1 MKKIAFIGSSGGNLF
16 KQGGSDI
23 QGMMKEILLQAR
35 AAEMEVAAVQYILAS
50 ASLDTASPDS
60 PAKLY
65 TWRDGNLYLEKEGT
79 LSRINEAALAV
90 DAQIAEQIR
99 AGQIDGVMFVS
110 AEPEKINHLAFE
122 AAIEA
127 GLPLAGTGG
136 SSVAKVQNMG
146 GKVLSAS
153 GTTGTT
159 NRTTKI

>member
-1 MKKIAFIGSSGGNLF
+1 MYVKKIAFIGSSGGNLF

-35 AAEMEVAAVQYILAS
+35 AAEMELAAVQYILAS

-90 DAQIAEQIR
+90 DAQIAEQIPGRTDRRCHVRQRR
-99 AGQIDGVMFVS
+99 AGKDQPPGI
-110 AEPEKINHLAFE
+110 LR
-122 AAIEA
+122 
-127 GLPLAGTGG
+127 LP
-136 SSVAKVQNMG
+136 
-146 GKVLSAS
+146 
-153 GTTGTT
+153 
-159 NRTTKI
+159 

>member
-110 AEPEKINHLAFE
+110 AEHPPILMHKPHPRKELLSYQVKQLLE
-122 AAIEA
+122 LLSQE
-127 GLPLAGTGG
+127 GL
-136 SSVAKVQNMG
+136 V
-146 GKVLSAS
+146 
-153 GTTGTT
+153 
-159 NRTTKI
+159 